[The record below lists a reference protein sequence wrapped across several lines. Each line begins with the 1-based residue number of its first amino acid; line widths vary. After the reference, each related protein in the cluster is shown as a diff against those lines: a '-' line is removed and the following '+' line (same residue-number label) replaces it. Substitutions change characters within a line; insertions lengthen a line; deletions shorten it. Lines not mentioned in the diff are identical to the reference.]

1 MLFVKLVVLI
11 ELMSFAHGFQG
22 GEMPFVV
29 DTLQLKSFV
38 AIVETGTFGQAA
50 ARVNR
55 TQSALSLQIKK
66 LEAQLGCALFV
77 RTSRKVE
84 LTTQGEIFL
93 SYARRMIQLQWE
105 AFSRLREPDIEG
117 EIRFGTPEDFA
128 THYLPDVLASFRQ
141 HHPRVQLNV
150 ACDLTLN
157 LLGGFERGEYDVILA
172 KRDPQRVKGGTKVWR
187 EPLIWAAADGYLP
200 EERLSLVLSPQP
212 CIYRDRALSALDRA
226 KRSWHISYTSPSL
239 AGTLAAVKAGL
250 GITVLPAN
258 MLPHGI
264 HTIRKEN
271 KLPELA
277 DAEIALIK
285 RDGLPKVAE
294 MLAEHIVHSLE
305 SPQRS

>member
-1 MLFVKLVVLI
+1 
-11 ELMSFAHGFQG
+11 
-22 GEMPFVV
+22 MPFNV

-38 AIVETGTFGQAA
+38 AIAETGTFGQAA
-50 ARVNR
+50 ATVYR

-66 LEAQLGCALFV
+66 LEEQLGCELFD
-77 RTSRKVE
+77 RTGRKVV
-84 LTTQGEIFL
+84 LTPQGEIFL
-93 SYARRMIQLQWE
+93 GYAKRMIQLQWE
-105 AFSRLREPDIEG
+105 VFSRLREPDIEG

-157 LLGGFERGEYDVILA
+157 LIDGFHRGEYDVILA

-187 EPLIWAAADGYLP
+187 EPLVWAAADGYQP

-212 CIYRDRALSALDRA
+212 CIYRARALAALDRA

-250 GITVLPAN
+250 GITVLPSHMIPAGVHPLRKETK
-258 MLPHGI
+258 LPH
-264 HTIRKEN
+264 
-271 KLPELA
+271 LA
-277 DAEIALIK
+277 DAEVALMK
-285 RDGLPKVAE
+285 KDELSKVAE
-294 MLAEHIVHSLE
+294 MFAEHIVQSLE
-305 SPQRS
+305 NIKA